1 MDFSKWNKAI
11 DAEQYEKDLKEIK
24 ENGGGDYPEIE
35 PGEYVVKIEKMEL
48 KASKK
53 GDPMLSIQFRIL
65 EGEHKK
71 ACIFMNQ
78 VVLKPFQIYIANEF
92 LNSLET
98 DVEAAFH
105 GDYKEYND
113 IILLPKLVTSWNF
126 CLITARIP
134 KVIRLSKLKRFTTL
148 NNAILNGNSGGR
160 SMRPPGKGT

>member
-11 DAEQYEKDLKEIK
+11 NAEQFTKDLEEIK
-24 ENGGGDYPEIE
+24 KNGGGDYPEIE

-53 GDPMLSIQFRIL
+53 GDPMVSIMFRIL

-71 ACIFMNQ
+71 ACIFFNQ
-78 VVLKPFQIYIANEF
+78 VVLQPFQIYLANEF

-113 IILLPKLVTSWNF
+113 IILDIFEACDKDKLEFALEYGEN
-126 CLITARIP
+126 
-134 KVIRLSKLKRFTTL
+134 SKGYKTYKIKEVFD
-148 NNAILNGNSGGR
+148 A
-160 SMRPPGKGT
+160 

>member
-11 DAEQYEKDLKEIK
+11 DAEQYEKDLEEIK
-24 ENGGGDYPEIE
+24 KNGGGDYPEIE

-48 KASKK
+48 KESKTK
-53 GDPMLSIQFRIL
+53 HEPMLSIQFRIL

-78 VVLKPFQIYIANEF
+78 VVMQPFQIYIANTF

-113 IILLPKLVTSWNF
+113 IILDIAEACDKLEF
-126 CLITARIP
+126 L
-134 KVIRLSKLKRFTTL
+134 LDYGE
-148 NNAILNGNSGGR
+148 NN
-160 SMRPPGKGT
+160 KGYKTFKIKEVYDA

>member
-1 MDFSKWNKAI
+1 MDFSKWNSAI
-11 DAEQYEKDLKEIK
+11 DAQQFEKDLEEIK
-24 ENGGGDYPEIE
+24 KNGGADFPEIE

-53 GDPMLSIQFRIL
+53 GDPMLSIMFRIL

-71 ACIFMNQ
+71 ACIFFNQ
-78 VVLKPFQIYIANEF
+78 VVIQPFQIYLANEF

-113 IILLPKLVTSWNF
+113 IILDIAEACEKLEFLLDYGTN
-126 CLITARIP
+126 
-134 KVIRLSKLKRFTTL
+134 SKGYNTYKIKEVYD
-148 NNAILNGNSGGR
+148 A
-160 SMRPPGKGT
+160 

>member
-1 MDFSKWNKAI
+1 MDFIKWNNAI
-11 DAEQYEKDLKEIK
+11 DKEQFEKDLEEIK
-24 ENGGGDYPEIE
+24 KNGGGDYPEIE

-53 GDPMLSIQFRIL
+53 GDPMVSIMFRIL

-71 ACIFMNQ
+71 ACIFFNQ
-78 VVLKPFQIYIANEF
+78 VVNQPFQIHLANEF

-113 IILLPKLVTSWNF
+113 IILDIFEACDKLEFALEYGEN
-126 CLITARIP
+126 
-134 KVIRLSKLKRFTTL
+134 SKGYKTYKIKEVFD
-148 NNAILNGNSGGR
+148 A
-160 SMRPPGKGT
+160 

>member
-1 MDFSKWNKAI
+1 MDFSKWNSAI
-11 DAEQYEKDLKEIK
+11 DKEQFEKDLEEIK
-24 ENGGGDYPEIE
+24 KNGGGDFPEIE

-53 GDPMLSIQFRIL
+53 GDPMVSIMFRIL

-71 ACIFMNQ
+71 ACIFFNQ
-78 VVLKPFQIYIANEF
+78 VVNQPFQIHLANEF

-113 IILLPKLVTSWNF
+113 IILDIFEACDKLEFSLEYGEN
-126 CLITARIP
+126 
-134 KVIRLSKLKRFTTL
+134 SKGYKTYKIKEVFD
-148 NNAILNGNSGGR
+148 A
-160 SMRPPGKGT
+160 

>member
-1 MDFSKWNKAI
+1 MDFTKWNNAI
-11 DAEQYEKDLKEIK
+11 DKEQFEKDLEEIK
-24 ENGGGDYPEIE
+24 NNGGDYPEIE

-53 GDPMLSIQFRIL
+53 GDPMVSIMFRIL

-71 ACIFMNQ
+71 ACIFFNQ
-78 VVLKPFQIYIANEF
+78 VVNQPFQIHLANEF

-113 IILLPKLVTSWNF
+113 IILDIFEACDKLEFSLEYGEN
-126 CLITARIP
+126 
-134 KVIRLSKLKRFTTL
+134 SKGYKTYKIKEVFD
-148 NNAILNGNSGGR
+148 A
-160 SMRPPGKGT
+160 